1 MKIKSL
7 LIIVLAC
14 FVIIPSVVFA
24 SVANVEMNKLALKN
38 YKQTAQSMADNQ
50 TYNISEYF
58 RIISASAKQIADNP
72 DILEFNSE
80 KNPTS
85 TDALDIYSMITS
97 SDNENVRIDRIM
109 IVKKS
114 DYLPVVATDDLSGL
128 SKDEILSNTLKS
140 ICDRKDGEV
149 TFYTPDVYTTFKE
162 GDKERNDPIFPGK
175 SGTNLRLVVKYAVGD
190 YYVVTFFNNSAL
202 KSFATSSQFANNSK
216 LILIDPNGSIM
227 HDSYIGN
234 TSDNKNSAYLKFTD
248 KAQINSVTEVDN
260 FKGTDNGVIP
270 TIGFTAKLP
279 AINEGEEGNWT
290 LAIVAETD
298 KAYTLS
304 GEAMG
309 SIIGM
314 IVFVSIILVAAAVVL
329 VFIITKPIKVIEETL
344 VKVHRGDHEAR
355 INVIANNEYGQI
367 ARTFNDLIDD
377 IVVSEGRYRTIIEMS
392 DNIIFEWNFKSND
405 VFFSNNFNKK
415 FSYRAPSD
423 HFGDSFLL
431 KVKVHPEDNDRYH
444 KDLEKL
450 SKGEEFEGNEYRWK
464 NIYGDYIWI
473 LMRTA
478 TIRDRDGNIAK
489 IVGVIVDIDRA
500 KKSEKLLTERAS
512 YDSLTGLYN
521 RESIERTIDNEI
533 ELINVRKSEFA
544 ILFIDVDDFK
554 IYNDKYSHATGDQ
567 VLKFVANTIN
577 FVIKGFGT
585 AGRYGGDE
593 FVACVRNV
601 ETNDPT
607 RVARDI
613 LSGLKEGFT
622 SDNGDKLTVNAS
634 IGISIIKD
642 SSLHVDEII
651 GMADD
656 AMYKIKKNGK
666 SNFGILN
673 KETIARPAPA
683 EVEEEDVIGTAE
695 DTTTPADDAQNDAP
709 VQE

>member
-248 KAQINSVTEVDN
+248 KAQVNSVTEVDN

-577 FVIKGFGT
+577 FVINGFGT

-593 FVACVRNV
+593 FVACVRNI

-695 DTTTPADDAQNDAP
+695 DTTTPADDAQNDAL

>member
-38 YKQTAQSMADNQ
+38 YKQTAQSMTENQ

-85 TDALDIYSMITS
+85 TDALDIYSAIAS

-109 IVKKS
+109 IVNKS
-114 DYLPVVATDDLSGL
+114 DYLPVVSTGDLSGI
-128 SKDEILSNTLKS
+128 SKDDTLSNTLKS
-140 ICDRKDGEV
+140 ICSKKDGEV
-149 TFYTPDVYTTFKE
+149 TFYTSDVYTTFKD
-162 GDKERNDPIFPGK
+162 GDKEHKDPLPAKSND
-175 SGTNLRLVVKYAVGD
+175 SLRLVVKYAVGD
-190 YYVVTFFNNSAL
+190 YYVVTFFNDTAL
-202 KSFATSSQFANNSK
+202 RSFATSSQFANNSK
-216 LILIDPNGSIM
+216 LILIDPNGSIL
-227 HDSYIGN
+227 HGSYMGN
-234 TSDNKNSAYLKFTD
+234 TSDAKNSAYLKFTEN
-248 KAQINSVTEVDN
+248 AQVGSVVEVDN
-260 FKGTDNGVIP
+260 FKGTENGAIP
-270 TIGFTAKLP
+270 TIGFTSKMAT
-279 AINEGEEGNWT
+279 INEGEDGNWT
-290 LAIVAETD
+290 LAIIAETD

-309 SIIGM
+309 SIIGI
-314 IVFVSIILVAAAVVL
+314 IVFVSIVLVAAAVVL

-392 DNIIFEWNFKSND
+392 DNIIFEWNFKTND
-405 VFFSNNFNKK
+405 VIFSNNFNKK

-431 KVKVHPEDNDRYH
+431 KVKVHPEDNERYH

-450 SKGEEFEGNEYRWK
+450 SKGEEFAGNEYRWK

-642 SSLHVDEII
+642 SSMHVDEII

-673 KETIARPAPA
+673 KETVAKPVPA

-695 DTTTPADDAQNDAP
+695 ETNAPAEEDTQSDAP

>member
-38 YKQTAQSMADNQ
+38 YKQTAQSMTENQ

-85 TDALDIYSMITS
+85 TDALDIYSAIAS

-109 IVKKS
+109 IVNKS
-114 DYLPVVATDDLSGL
+114 DYLPVVSTGDLSGI
-128 SKDEILSNTLKS
+128 SKDDTLSNTLKS
-140 ICDRKDGEV
+140 ICSKNDGEV
-149 TFYTPDVYTTFKE
+149 TFYTSDVYTTFKD
-162 GDKERNDPIFPGK
+162 GDKEHKDPLPAKSND
-175 SGTNLRLVVKYAVGD
+175 SLRLVVKYAVGD
-190 YYVVTFFNNSAL
+190 YYVVTFFNDTAL
-202 KSFATSSQFANNSK
+202 RSFATSSQFANNSK
-216 LILIDPNGSIM
+216 LILIDPNGSIL
-227 HDSYIGN
+227 HGSYMGN
-234 TSDNKNSAYLKFTD
+234 TSDAKNSAYLKFTEN
-248 KAQINSVTEVDN
+248 AQVGSVVEVDN
-260 FKGTDNGVIP
+260 FKGTENGAIP
-270 TIGFTAKLP
+270 TIGFTSKMAT
-279 AINEGEEGNWT
+279 INEGEDGNWT
-290 LAIVAETD
+290 LAIIAETD

-309 SIIGM
+309 SIIGI
-314 IVFVSIILVAAAVVL
+314 IVFVSIVLVAAAVVL

-392 DNIIFEWNFKSND
+392 DNIIFEWNFKTND
-405 VFFSNNFNKK
+405 VIFSNNFNKK

-431 KVKVHPEDNDRYH
+431 KVKVHPEDNERYH

-450 SKGEEFEGNEYRWK
+450 SKGEEFAGNEYRWK

-642 SSLHVDEII
+642 SSMHVDEII

-673 KETIARPAPA
+673 KETVAKPVPA

-695 DTTTPADDAQNDAP
+695 ETTASAEEDTQSDAP

>member
-14 FVIIPSVVFA
+14 FVIIPSVAFA
-24 SVANVEMNKLALKN
+24 CVANIQMSDLALKN
-38 YKQTAQSMADNQ
+38 YRNTAMTMAEKQSF
-50 TYNISEYF
+50 NITQYF
-58 RIISASAKQIADNP
+58 RLLSASAQQIADNP
-72 DILEFNSE
+72 DLLDIST
-80 KNPTS
+80 KNDVPTS
-85 TDALDIYSMITS
+85 RPLEIFSEISKQGANDGS
-97 SDNENVRIDRIM
+97 STANENVRINRII
-109 IVKKS
+109 IVDNATYKPVAYTDNGTDFPDVS
-114 DYLPVVATDDLSGL
+114 DNMVS
-128 SKDEILSNTLKS
+128 TLKN
-140 ICDRKDGEV
+140 ICARKDGEI
-149 TFYTPDVYTTFKE
+149 TIYSSDVYTQF
-162 GDKERNDPIFPGK
+162 NDNDSAKDDPLFEK
-175 SGTNLRLVVKYAVGD
+175 STDVKLVTKYKKGD
-190 YYVVTFFNNSAL
+190 YSVVIFFNGNAL
-202 KSFATSSQFANNSK
+202 KAYTTSSMFGENSS
-216 LILIDPNGSIM
+216 LILIDSNGSIM
-227 HDSYIGN
+227 HSSYRGN
-234 TSDNKNSAYLKFTD
+234 IADNQFKDYAKFTQNA
-248 KAQINSVTEVDN
+248 KENTPTQVDN
-260 FKGTDNGVIP
+260 YRTDSQSKP
-270 TIGFTAKLP
+270 SIGYAIKLP
-279 AINEGEEGNWT
+279 AINEGEDSWT
-290 LAIVAETD
+290 LAISAETD
-298 KAYTLS
+298 KAYIQS
-304 GEAMG
+304 GDAMG
-309 SIIGM
+309 KIVGT
-314 IVFVSIILVAAAVVL
+314 IVFVSILFIAGAIVI
-329 VFIITKPIKVIEETL
+329 VFIITKPIKMIEETL

-355 INVIANNEYGQI
+355 INVIANNEYGEI

-431 KVKVHPEDNDRYH
+431 KVKVHPEDNERYH

-450 SKGEEFEGNEYRWK
+450 SKGEEFTGNEYRWK

-473 LMRTA
+473 LLRTA

-577 FVIKGFGT
+577 FIIKGFGT

-593 FVACVRNV
+593 FVACIRNV
-601 ETNDPT
+601 ETNEPT

-613 LSGLKEGFT
+613 LAGLKEGFT
-622 SDNGDKLTVNAS
+622 SDNGDKLSVNAS
-634 IGISIIKD
+634 IGISVIKD
-642 SSLHVDEII
+642 ASLHVDEII

-673 KETIARPAPA
+673 KDSVADVVTDS
-683 EVEEEDVIGTAE
+683 VEEEDILGDSDTSEIAE
-695 DTTTPADDAQNDAP
+695 
-709 VQE
+709 

>member
-24 SVANVEMNKLALKN
+24 SVANFEMNDLALKN

-50 TYNISEYF
+50 AYNISEYF

-72 DILEFNSE
+72 DILEFNNE

-85 TDALDIYSMITS
+85 TDALDVYSKITS

-114 DYLPVVATDDLSGL
+114 DYLPIVATDDLSGL
-128 SKDEILSNTLKS
+128 SKDEILSGTLKN
-140 ICDRKDGEV
+140 ICNRKDGEV

-175 SGTNLRLVVKYAVGD
+175 TGTNLRLVVKYAVGD
-190 YYVVTFFNNSAL
+190 YYVVTFFNSSAL

-234 TSDNKNSAYLKFTD
+234 TSDSKNSAYLKFTD
-248 KAQINSVTEVDN
+248 KAQIGSVAEVDN
-260 FKGTDNGVIP
+260 FKGTDSGVIP
-270 TIGFTAKLP
+270 TIGFTSKLP

-314 IVFVSIILVAAAVVL
+314 IVFVSIVLIAAAIVL
-329 VFIITKPIKVIEETL
+329 VFVITKPIKVIEETL

-367 ARTFNDLIDD
+367 ARTFNYLIDD

-392 DNIIFEWNFKSND
+392 DNIIFEWNFKTND
-405 VFFSNNFNKK
+405 VIFSNNFNKK

-444 KDLEKL
+444 KDLERL
-450 SKGEEFEGNEYRWK
+450 SKGEEFAGNEYRWK

-673 KETIARPAPA
+673 RETAAKPVPA
-683 EVEEEDVIGTAE
+683 EVEEEDVIGGAE
-695 DTTTPADDAQNDAP
+695 EAQPDAP

>member
-1 MKIKSL
+1 M
-7 LIIVLAC
+7 
-14 FVIIPSVVFA
+14 IIPSVVFA

-50 TYNISEYF
+50 AYNISEYF

-72 DILEFNSE
+72 DILEFNNE

-109 IVKKS
+109 IVSKS

-128 SKDEILSNTLKS
+128 SKDEILSGTLKN
-140 ICDRKDGEV
+140 ICNRKDGEV

-162 GDKERNDPIFPGK
+162 GDKERNDPVFPGK
-175 SGTNLRLVVKYAVGD
+175 TGTNLRLVVKYAVGD
-190 YYVVTFFNNSAL
+190 YYVVTFFNSSAL

-234 TSDNKNSAYLKFTD
+234 TSDSKNSAYLKFTD
-248 KAQINSVTEVDN
+248 KAQIGSVAEVDN

-270 TIGFTAKLP
+270 TIGFTSKLP

-314 IVFVSIILVAAAVVL
+314 IVFVSIILIAAAIVL

-392 DNIIFEWNFKSND
+392 DNIIFEWNFKTND
-405 VFFSNNFNKK
+405 VIFSNNFNKK

-450 SKGEEFEGNEYRWK
+450 SKGEEFAGNEYRWK

-473 LMRTA
+473 LLRTA

-554 IYNDKYSHATGDQ
+554 VYNDKYSHATGDQ

-673 KETIARPAPA
+673 RETAAKPVPA
-683 EVEEEDVIGTAE
+683 EVEEEDVIGGAE
-695 DTTTPADDAQNDAP
+695 EAQPDAP